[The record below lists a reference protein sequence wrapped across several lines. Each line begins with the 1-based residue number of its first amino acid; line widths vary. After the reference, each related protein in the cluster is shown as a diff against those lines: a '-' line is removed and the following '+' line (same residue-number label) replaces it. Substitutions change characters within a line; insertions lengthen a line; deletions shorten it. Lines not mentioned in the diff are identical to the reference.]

1 MALSKLNKKTAAR
14 VAHALIDFTW
24 ASPLSTFIEPADLT
38 LVLDDMK
45 SAPQIPEGWQD
56 WLEGARHRLPPEHGI
71 WSESFE
77 SLVHPNLYSIVESQI
92 MAGGP
97 LDEDLVAELM
107 KVELVSIIL
116 RRLVEKILEA
126 FVEGV
131 LNKENSRVAGVGRT
145 AFGFAARAS
154 KGFFEKVS
162 AQIEGPLRQTMKGF
176 VQGSMDR
183 VKVQLA
189 NILKSDEVSDQL
201 GDAKQTLFRFHA
213 RKTLSDWHSINAAE
227 SDMEG
232 FIHSLRETALHLST
246 KESVR
251 KVLESEFEYFL
262 NTHGAQPLSALVPEE
277 VRRHVDAQFN
287 PRLVARWTK
296 FFQSKAF
303 TEALKN

>member
-1 MALSKLNKKTAAR
+1 MALSKLNKKTAER
-14 VAHALIDFTW
+14 VAHALMDFTW
-24 ASPLSTFIEPADLT
+24 ASPLSTFVQAADLAS
-38 LVLDDMK
+38 VLDDMEA
-45 SAPQIPEGWQD
+45 APPVPEGWQD
-56 WLEGARHRLPPEHGI
+56 WLEDTMHRLPPEHGI
-71 WSESFE
+71 WSETFE
-77 SLVHPNLYSIVESQI
+77 SLAHPTLYSIVESQI
-92 MAGGP
+92 MAGGR

-131 LNKENSRVAGVGRT
+131 LNKDKSRVAGVGRT

-154 KGFFEKVS
+154 KGLFEKVS

-189 NILKSDEVSDQL
+189 NILKSDEVSEQL

-213 RKTLSDWHSINAAE
+213 RKTLSDWRSYTSDE

-232 FIHSLRETALHLST
+232 FVHSLRDTVIHLST

-251 KVLESEFEYFL
+251 KVIETEFEHLLKTY
-262 NTHGAQPLSALVPEE
+262 GPQPLSALVPEE
-277 VRRHVDAQFN
+277 VQSHIDAELR
-287 PRLVARWTK
+287 PRIVARWTK
-296 FFQSKAF
+296 FFQSKSF
-303 TEALKN
+303 SEALKG

>member
-1 MALSKLNKKTAAR
+1 MEA
-14 VAHALIDFTW
+14 
-24 ASPLSTFIEPADLT
+24 
-38 LVLDDMK
+38 
-45 SAPQIPEGWQD
+45 APQVPKGWQD
-56 WLEGARHRLPPEHGI
+56 WLEGTRHRVPPEHDI

-77 SLVHPNLYSIVESQI
+77 SLAHPKLYSVVESKI

-97 LDEDLVAELM
+97 LDEELVAELM
-107 KVELVSIIL
+107 KIELVSIIL

-154 KGFFEKVS
+154 KGLFEKVS

-213 RKTLSDWHSINAAE
+213 RKTLSDWHSFNTAE

-232 FIHSLRETALHLST
+232 FIHSLRDTAIHLSA
-246 KESVR
+246 KETVR
-251 KVLESEFEYFL
+251 KVLEAEFEHFL
-262 NTHGAQPLSALVPEE
+262 KMYGPQPLSALVPEE
-277 VRRHVDAQFN
+277 IQSHIDAELR

-303 TEALKN
+303 TEALKG